1 MKKNTKSGLIHLSQ
15 IVYLTARGFFKNNLG
30 MCASACTLGFIFSFI
45 PLIMLIL
52 TTFIG
57 ILHASP
63 AILEG
68 FSALVAN
75 ITPVFDIN
83 GYINGLKHGFVI
95 NWVNFLLAVFVIW
108 MARKMFLSIIQ
119 SLSKIFNTVAP
130 ARPVINQLLTFAGEV
145 FIVVIVAASFFAA
158 FLTRQIFKLPVFE
171 RISSLSPILFS
182 HLSNFLVNL
191 VLYIIIFSM
200 TVAAYKIGSGTKP
213 KTRLCIVSA
222 LLCTVTFYIAITII
236 SVFMN
241 RANYNTIYGVL
252 GNIIILLF
260 EVYIFFNLFMVFA
273 QMIFTVQFFHSN
285 LLSELYLLPEKNPKN
300 LDDILRRAIFIT
312 PSALMTQKNMEIFNP
327 GQEIFKNGETV
338 DSVYY
343 LVSGTIREERND
355 SVKTRSAGSFF
366 GDLDFMIDANH
377 RSAATAISECK
388 VIKIPGD
395 DFSELLDKNP
405 KAAVKAMSKLSR
417 YTAKF
422 YGRNETILL

>member
-63 AILEG
+63 AVLEG

-355 SVKTRSAGSFF
+355 SAKTRSAGSFF

>member
-63 AILEG
+63 TILEG

>member
-1 MKKNTKSGLIHLSQ
+1 
-15 IVYLTARGFFKNNLG
+15 
-30 MCASACTLGFIFSFI
+30 
-45 PLIMLIL
+45 MLIL

-327 GQEIFKNGETV
+327 GQEIFKNRETV

-343 LVSGTIREERND
+343 LVSGTIQEERND

>member
-1 MKKNTKSGLIHLSQ
+1 MSQ

-145 FIVVIVAASFFAA
+145 FIVVIVAAAFFAA

-327 GQEIFKNGETV
+327 GQEIFKNGKTV

-422 YGRNETILL
+422 YGHNETILL

>member
-1 MKKNTKSGLIHLSQ
+1 MIHLSQ

-83 GYINGLKHGFVI
+83 SYINGLKHGFVI

-343 LVSGTIREERND
+343 LVSGTIQEERND

-395 DFSELLDKNP
+395 NFSELLDKNP